1 MDSSDYHERTDTFIR
16 PIQERNLDY
25 DLYDAH
31 CHLGFTQQP
40 EALADAAEL
49 QGIGAFCCTVTPAEY
64 LGLQVRLQSHPN
76 VDLGLGLHPWWVG
89 EDETSLDQFLE
100 LLPAT
105 RFVGEIGLDFSPR
118 FETTDDMQIEAITRI
133 LNACAEQGD
142 KIISIHCVQAY
153 DELLGILDS
162 TGVCDSCQVII
173 HWFSGTSDQL
183 MYAYRIG
190 CCFSVGPRML
200 STKRGRAYVRQIPRE
215 RIFLET
221 DAPLV
226 DAKVENF
233 LPVPFDFEEWRELL
247 EEANR
252 LLEAEPTSE
261 QKS

>member
-1 MDSSDYHERTDTFIR
+1 M
-16 PIQERNLDY
+16 
-25 DLYDAH
+25 
-31 CHLGFTQQP
+31 
-40 EALADAAEL
+40 
-49 QGIGAFCCTVTPAEY
+49 
-64 LGLQVRLQSHPN
+64 QVRLQSHPN
-76 VDLGLGLHPWWVG
+76 IDLGLGLHPWWVG

-118 FETTDDMQIEAITRI
+118 FEATDDMQIEAITRI

-247 EEANR
+247 EEADR